1 MEIGVLPLEDP
12 GVFRSLLLPE
22 TADALTAGEPVT
34 ALALTEDG
42 LALGAAAGY
51 LDRGRFHIS
60 SLYVSPDHRRR
71 GGGRRLVEEMERLC
85 SGFCTGMEISFTTT
99 CEEHRTLPPFLTAMG
114 FQDESDRHENIFLT
128 TLGAVAENPFFSGAA
143 ARFGTPLSQLSPAA
157 RSLVQKAALAAG
169 APLPEG
175 GLTAPGV
182 DQEASVVALQ
192 GSKTQALVVLDH
204 SFPGALTLAAA
215 WSADRDPTVFPA
227 LLRSAFAR
235 ARQRHPPETP
245 LAVQAVGPASAGLA
259 QALLVGATP
268 ISHTYLRRF
277 GEEA

>member
-1 MEIGVLPLEDP
+1 MEIGILPLEDP

-22 TADALTAGEPVT
+22 TADVLAAGDPVT
-34 ALALTEDG
+34 ALALTEGG

-71 GGGRRLVEEMERLC
+71 GGGRQLMEEMERLC
-85 SGFCTGMEISFTTT
+85 AGFCTGIEISFTVTR
-99 CEEHRTLPPFLTAMG
+99 EEHSTLPPFLTAMG
-114 FQDESDRHENIFLT
+114 FHDESDSHENIFLT
-128 TLGAVAENPFFSGAA
+128 TLGAVAENPFFSTGTAH
-143 ARFGTPLSQLSPAA
+143 FGTPLSQLSPAT

-182 DQEASVVALQ
+182 EQEASVVALH
-192 GSKTQALVVLDH
+192 GSKTQAFVVLDH

-215 WSADRDPTVFPA
+215 WSASSDPGVFPA
-227 LLRSAFAR
+227 LLRSALAR
-235 ARQRHPPETP
+235 AQQQYPPETP
-245 LAVQAVGPASAGLA
+245 LAVQAVGPSSAGLV
-259 QALLVGATP
+259 QALLAGATP
-268 ISHTYLRRF
+268 ISHTYLRRL
-277 GEEA
+277 GD